1 MEVHAGPR
9 MRLPLSVALASMVG
23 MEARELE
30 RWRKCSILHVDMD
43 AFFVSV
49 EQRENP
55 ALVGRP
61 VIVGFPADRSVVLSA
76 SYEAR
81 AFGVRSAMPM
91 SQAYARCPQAVIVPP
106 RHELY
111 YEVSAQLMELFRSY
125 TDAVEQL
132 SVDEAFLDVSG
143 ALRRVGSP
151 VEIAQDIRRRVRS
164 ELGVSASV
172 GIAGTKFLAKIA
184 STRSKPDGLLVIEPE
199 QQLEYLHSLPV
210 KALWGVG
217 GKSEQQLAR
226 LGLSTVADV
235 AATPLPVLRK
245 AFGAMGE
252 HIHALAWGRDPRPV
266 TPERVDKSMSAETTF
281 AEDTRDPAALHRA
294 LLSLSHR
301 VARRL
306 RSGEVSAGGV
316 ALKLRYADFS
326 TITRSRRL
334 DYATDSGAKLYE
346 LSRMLLDAVGPLPQP
361 IRLIGVRA
369 DHLESGSGAVQLS
382 FDRQDDNWRKVEKS
396 LDEVRDKF
404 GNSGLTPA
412 RLLGAR
418 SRNRPGTESPPE
430 KAG

>member
-1 MEVHAGPR
+1 
-9 MRLPLSVALASMVG
+9 MVG

-55 ALVGRP
+55 ALKGRP

-91 SQAYARCPQAVIVPP
+91 SQAYARCPQAVVVPP
-106 RHELY
+106 RHHLY
-111 YEVSAQLMELFRSY
+111 YEVSGQLMELFRSY

-143 ALRRVGSP
+143 ALRRVGTP
-151 VEIAQDIRRRVRS
+151 VEIAQDIRRRVS
-164 ELGVSASV
+164 AELGVSASV

-199 QQLEYLHSLPV
+199 KQLEYLHALPV

-252 HIHALAWGRDPRPV
+252 HIHALAWGKDSRPV
-266 TPERVDKSMSAETTF
+266 TPVRVDKSMSAETTF
-281 AEDTRDPAALHRA
+281 AEDTWEAAELHRA

-306 RSGEVSAGGV
+306 RAGGLSAGGM

-334 DYATDSGAKLYE
+334 DFPTDSGARLYE
-346 LSRMLLDAVGPLPQP
+346 LSRMLLEAVGPLPQA

-369 DHLESGSGAVQLS
+369 DHLEPGAGGVQLS

-396 LDEVRDKF
+396 LDEVWSKF
-404 GNSGLTPA
+404 GSSGLTPA
-412 RLLGAR
+412 RLLDPKQRGGPR
-418 SRNRPGTESPPE
+418 QEGSDEGPG
-430 KAG
+430 

>member
-1 MEVHAGPR
+1 DVTAAKTGLPSATAVAEVIRARICEETSLTASAG
-9 MRLPLSVALASMVG
+9 VAP
-23 MEARELE
+23 
-30 RWRKCSILHVDMD
+30 
-43 AFFVSV
+43 
-49 EQRENP
+49 N
-55 ALVGRP
+55 
-61 VIVGFPADRSVVLSA
+61 
-76 SYEAR
+76 
-81 AFGVRSAMPM
+81 
-91 SQAYARCPQAVIVPP
+91 
-106 RHELY
+106 
-111 YEVSAQLMELFRSY
+111 
-125 TDAVEQL
+125 
-132 SVDEAFLDVSG
+132 
-143 ALRRVGSP
+143 
-151 VEIAQDIRRRVRS
+151 
-164 ELGVSASV
+164 
-172 GIAGTKFLAKIA
+172 KFLAKIA

-199 QQLEYLHSLPV
+199 QQLEYLHALPV

-281 AEDTRDPAALHRA
+281 AEDTRDAAALHRA

-306 RSGEVSAGGV
+306 RSGEMSAGGV

-346 LSRMLLDAVGPLPQP
+346 LSRMLLDAVGPLPQA

-369 DHLESGSGAVQLS
+369 DHLEAGSGAVQLS

-404 GNSGLTPA
+404 GTSGLTPA
-412 RLLGAR
+412 RLLGSRA
-418 SRNRPGTESPPE
+418 RNRPGPESPPE

>member
-1 MEVHAGPR
+1 MGSLSEV
-9 MRLPLSVALASMVG
+9 LTSMVG

-55 ALVGRP
+55 ALKGRP

-91 SQAYARCPQAVIVPP
+91 SQAYARCPQAVVVPP
-106 RHELY
+106 RHHLY
-111 YEVSAQLMELFRSY
+111 YEVSGQLMELFRSY

-143 ALRRVGSP
+143 ALRRVGTP
-151 VEIAQDIRRRVRS
+151 VEIAQDIRRRVS
-164 ELGVSASV
+164 AELGVSASV

-199 QQLEYLHSLPV
+199 KQLEYLHALPV

-252 HIHALAWGRDPRPV
+252 HIHALAWGKDSRPV
-266 TPERVDKSMSAETTF
+266 TPVRVDKSMSAETTF
-281 AEDTRDPAALHRA
+281 AEDTWEAAELHRA

-306 RSGEVSAGGV
+306 RAGGLSAGGM

-334 DYATDSGAKLYE
+334 DFPTDSGARLYE
-346 LSRMLLDAVGPLPQP
+346 LSRMLLEAVGPLPQA

-369 DHLESGSGAVQLS
+369 DHLEPGAGGVQLS

-396 LDEVRDKF
+396 LDEVWSKF
-404 GNSGLTPA
+404 GSSGLTPA
-412 RLLGAR
+412 RLLDPKQRGGPR
-418 SRNRPGTESPPE
+418 QEGSDEGPG
-430 KAG
+430 